1 MRMLVPLLAL
11 LAAPSFVGAAEDNAP
26 RSPSH
31 HGLWTMLCTQ
41 EGVAKG
47 HRNKE
52 LDAFVGAC
60 VKARKSAGDGKLP
73 GDATEPR
80 DVPEMANC

>member
-1 MRMLVPLLAL
+1 MRKLLPLLAL
-11 LAAPSFVGAAEDNAP
+11 LAAPSLAAAEADAP

-31 HGLWTMLCTQ
+31 YGLWTMLCTQ

-47 HRNKE
+47 HRNRE

-60 VKARKSAGDGKLP
+60 VKARKSAGDRKLP
-73 GDATEPR
+73 GDATEPT

>member
-1 MRMLVPLLAL
+1 
-11 LAAPSFVGAAEDNAP
+11 
-26 RSPSH
+26 
-31 HGLWTMLCTQ
+31 MLCTQ

-47 HRNKE
+47 HRNND